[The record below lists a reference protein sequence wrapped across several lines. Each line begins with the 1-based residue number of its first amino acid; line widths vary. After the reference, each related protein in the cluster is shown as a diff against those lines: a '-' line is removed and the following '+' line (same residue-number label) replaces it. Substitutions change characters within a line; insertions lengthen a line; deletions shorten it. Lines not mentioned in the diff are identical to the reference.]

1 VQGRACPGG
10 NIPQGDRLA
19 RVRATDSA
27 ERVVQ
32 VLDLLGAAP
41 EGLGVS
47 DVARELRVHR
57 STASRLLGTL
67 AASRIVERDERTS
80 RYRLGARIVG
90 LAASAVARLP
100 VVSQAR
106 PELEQLSATS
116 SETANLSILDGTHVV
131 YVDQVT
137 PAQTVVMASWV
148 GRRSPVHASSSGKAM
163 LAFGDPRVREKVL
176 RGRLEA
182 ITPSTV
188 TEPSALRSIFDEV
201 RRRGYAVST
210 GELEE
215 GLVTIAAPVL
225 VDGRAVAAVSLSG
238 PSFRIPARDVSRLA
252 RLLVDGA
259 AGVAHRMAGRSS
271 GATSGG

>member
-1 VQGRACPGG
+1 
-10 NIPQGDRLA
+10 
-19 RVRATDSA
+19 VRATDSA

-32 VLDLLGAAP
+32 VLDVLGSAP
-41 EGLGVS
+41 EGLSVS
-47 DVARELRVHR
+47 DVARELGVHR

-67 AASRIVERDERTS
+67 AASRIVERDERS
-80 RYRLGARIVG
+80 ARYRLGARIVG

-106 PELEQLSATS
+106 PELEQLSVVS

-148 GRRSPVHASSSGKAM
+148 GRRSPAHASSSGKAL
-163 LAFGDPRVREKVL
+163 LAFGDPAVRERVL
-176 RGRLEA
+176 RGSLEA
-182 ITPSTV
+182 ITPKTV
-188 TEPSALRSIFDEV
+188 TDPAKLRAALDDI
-201 RRRGYAVST
+201 RRRGYSVST

-215 GLVTIAAPVL
+215 GLITMAAPVIA
-225 VDGRAVAAVSLSG
+225 DGRAVAAVSLSG

-252 RLLVDGA
+252 RLLVDAA
-259 AGVAHRMAGRSS
+259 AGVGHRIAGRSS
-271 GATSGG
+271 GVALGG

>member
-1 VQGRACPGG
+1 M
-10 NIPQGDRLA
+10 
-19 RVRATDSA
+19 RATDSA

-32 VLDLLGAAP
+32 ALELLGASV

-47 DVARELRVHR
+47 EVARELGVHR

-67 AASRIVERDERTS
+67 AARRIVERDERTA

-106 PELEQLSATS
+106 PELEQLSVTS

-148 GRRSPVHASSSGKAM
+148 GRRSPAHASSSGKAM
-163 LAFGDPRVREKVL
+163 LAFGDAAVREHVL

-182 ITPSTV
+182 ITPKTV
-188 TEPSALRSIFDEV
+188 TDPATLRTILDET
-201 RRRGYAVST
+201 RRRGYVVST
-210 GELEE
+210 GELED
-215 GLVTIAAPVL
+215 GLVTMAAPVL
-225 VDGRAVAAVSLSG
+225 VDGKAVAAVSLSG
-238 PSFRIPARDVSRLA
+238 PSYRIPARDVSRLA
-252 RLLVDGA
+252 RLLVDA
-259 AGVAHRMAGRSS
+259 AAAVGHRIAGRSS
-271 GATSGG
+271 RTLTPG

>member
-1 VQGRACPGG
+1 M
-10 NIPQGDRLA
+10 
-19 RVRATDSA
+19 RATDSA

-32 VLDLLGAAP
+32 VLDLLGSAP

-47 DVARELRVHR
+47 DVARELDVHR

-67 AASRIVERDERTS
+67 AASRIVERDAGS
-80 RYRLGARIVG
+80 GRYRLGARIVG

-106 PELEQLSATS
+106 PELEQLSLTS

-131 YVDQVT
+131 YLDQVT

-148 GRRSPVHASSSGKAM
+148 GRRSPAHASSSGKAM
-163 LAFGDPRVREKVL
+163 LAFGDPAVREKVL
-176 RGRLEA
+176 RGGLAA
-182 ITPSTV
+182 ITSKTV
-188 TEPSALRSIFDEV
+188 TDAGKLRAILEEI

-215 GLVTIAAPVL
+215 GLVTMAAPVR
-225 VDGRAVAAVSLSG
+225 VDGKAVAAVSLSG
-238 PSFRIPARDVSRLA
+238 PSFRIPARDISRLA

-259 AGVAHRMAGRSS
+259 TAVAHRMAGRSS
-271 GATSGG
+271 G